1 MAETKAEQALKEAN
15 IKLKVYYAGNTPPAS
30 GGQTEVKVPMGEDQ
44 HVWLVKAYKEDHI
57 CRQFVDAAQAYR
69 EISQEI
75 QRLLDIAIVNA
86 KQREAL
92 GATVDKAIYDI
103 LGRDKAHENDIV
115 V

>member
-15 IKLKVYYAGNTPPAS
+15 IKLKIYYAGNTHPTS
-30 GGQTEVKVPMGEDQ
+30 GRTEVEVPMGEDQ
-44 HVWLVKAYKEDHI
+44 SVWLVKAYKEDHI
-57 CRQFVDAAQAYR
+57 CHQFVDAARAYR

>member
-1 MAETKAEQALKEAN
+1 MAETKAEQALQEAS

-30 GGQTEVKVPMGEDQ
+30 GQTEVEVPMGRDQ
-44 HVWLVKAYKEDHI
+44 SVWLVKAYKEDHI
-57 CRQFVDAAQAYR
+57 CRQFVDAARAYR
-69 EISQEI
+69 EIAQEI